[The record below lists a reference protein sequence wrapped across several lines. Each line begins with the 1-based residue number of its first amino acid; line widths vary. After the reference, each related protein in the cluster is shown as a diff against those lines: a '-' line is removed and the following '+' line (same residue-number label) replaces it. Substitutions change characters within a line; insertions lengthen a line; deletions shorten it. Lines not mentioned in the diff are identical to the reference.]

1 MQAVEPHAPGEEC
14 RFAENNAP
22 FIFTCLDRLCHQLP
36 KASKFVYRHNETPPE
51 TILESRGIYMFYAD
65 FGIKGNYPVY
75 IGKTEQGFKKR
86 FAAHEKDGGVI
97 WRYEN
102 NQFPTFQISGKP
114 NLGAVLLSFQAVRI
128 SFKLTESMF
137 LYPFD
142 FALNKMENDY
152 IRLEIKEII
161 PNKPWFSYET
171 YLEKFLDEMESETTK
186 LIKALR
192 DPNPKAKAMKK

>member
-1 MQAVEPHAPGEEC
+1 MQPNERHAPGEEC

-22 FIFTCLDRLCHQLP
+22 FIFTCLDRLCDQLP
-36 KASKFVYRHNETPPE
+36 KASKFVYRHNETLTD
-51 TILESRGIYMFYAD
+51 TIPDSRGIYMFYAD

-75 IGKTEQGFKKR
+75 IGKTEQGFKTR
-86 FAAHEKDGGVI
+86 FAAHKRDGGVI

-137 LYPFD
+137 LYPYD